1 MDTTPSIKRHQT
13 SQNQRRLNVHAT
25 DYPDQKLLPP
35 RKTRGVMPKAYAVI
49 TYQSISDS
57 EKHTAYSK
65 LAVPAVTPFGA
76 HILAFDNA
84 VVALEYG
91 LKERTVVVEYPS
103 VEEAVAAYN
112 CPAYREA
119 LKVLGD
125 GAVRD
130 VRVVEGGVKAD
141 DISDFEIAVL
151 CDLLN
156 GPGVNLKA
164 HKKAILDQLLE
175 KELVVRLK
183 NDPARVQLSDKAHHL
198 LAERGVGM
206 SGG

>member
-1 MDTTPSIKRHQT
+1 
-13 SQNQRRLNVHAT
+13 
-25 DYPDQKLLPP
+25 
-35 RKTRGVMPKAYAVI
+35 MPKAYAVI

-103 VEEAVAAYN
+103 VAEAVAAYN

-130 VRVVEGGVKAD
+130 VRVVEGLGQ
-141 DISDFEIAVL
+141 
-151 CDLLN
+151 
-156 GPGVNLKA
+156 G
-164 HKKAILDQLLE
+164 
-175 KELVVRLK
+175 R
-183 NDPARVQLSDKAHHL
+183 
-198 LAERGVGM
+198 
-206 SGG
+206 